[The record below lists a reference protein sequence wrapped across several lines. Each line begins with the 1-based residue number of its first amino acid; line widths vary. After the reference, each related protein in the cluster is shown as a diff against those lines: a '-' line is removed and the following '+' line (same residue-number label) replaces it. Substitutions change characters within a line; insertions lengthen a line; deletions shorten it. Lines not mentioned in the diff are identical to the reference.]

1 MNLKEKFLK
10 SGLALLLSNSVLQFT
25 SLLTNAILA
34 RLLLPSDFGVVA
46 LATSFMGLIDVI
58 LSVGL
63 GSAIIY
69 QREIKEIQLSTTY
82 WLNFLLAIF
91 IYLLIF
97 FCAPM
102 VSSFYGENILVEIIR
117 LSSLS
122 IIISPFF
129 LVHQKLN
136 ERKLNHTLVSKITIF
151 CSLFSGFIAVIIA
164 FYGFGLYA
172 LIMKQILNVAP
183 KIFLYRIFSNW
194 EPSFVFDFKEVK
206 EMIWYSLKVKLS
218 QIIFYFERN
227 VDYLII
233 GKFFSASLLGSY
245 AFAYSLMYLPVQRLS
260 YVVSEVLFPA
270 LSTIQSNKKEIRKI
284 LLSSIHIIALITFPL
299 MMIISFNASFIII
312 NIFGGKWLPAVS
324 MVQIL
329 SFAGA
334 IQSVSQPFGIV
345 FKSIGKPEIG
355 IYYGLL
361 RTLLIVFAVS
371 YGSYLHSL
379 DTVVRLILL
388 AKAIYLAFITHK
400 VHSYLKFDFI
410 QFIVRFKG
418 MILVCLA
425 LFFTEVSF
433 NFIYISSGFQF
444 LIQFIVFIFLNS
456 FMHKDIAISLYKKI
470 ISKNPI

>member
-1 MNLKEKFLK
+1 MNLKEKLLK
-10 SGLALLLSNSVLQFT
+10 SGIALIFSNTVLQFT
-25 SLLTNAILA
+25 SLATNAVLA
-34 RLLLPSDFGVVA
+34 RLLLPSDFGVIA
-46 LATSFMGLIDVI
+46 LATSFMGLMDVI

-82 WLNFLLAIF
+82 WLNFFSAICVY
-91 IYLLIF
+91 IVIF
-97 FCAPM
+97 FCAPF
-102 VSSFYGENILVEIIR
+102 VSSFYGQNILVEIIR

-122 IIISPFF
+122 ILISPLF
-129 LVHQKLN
+129 LVHQKIN
-136 ERKLNHTLVSKITIF
+136 ERKLNHILVSKITIF

-172 LIMKQILNVAP
+172 LILKQILNVAP
-183 KIFLYRIFSNW
+183 KIFLYRIFSDW
-194 EPSFVFDFKEVK
+194 RPSFEFDFEQVK
-206 EMIWYSLKVKLS
+206 DMIWYSLKVKLS

-270 LSTIQSNKKEIRKI
+270 LSSVQSNKEEIRKI

-299 MMIISFNASFIII
+299 MMIISFNARFIII
-312 NIFGGKWLPAVS
+312 NIFGGKWLSAAPI
-324 MVQIL
+324 VQIL

-355 IYYGLL
+355 IYYGIF
-361 RTLLIVFAVS
+361 RTLLMVFAVS

-379 DTVVRLILL
+379 DIMVRLILL
-388 AKAIYLAFITHK
+388 AKAIYLIFIIHK
-400 VHSYLKFDFI
+400 VYKYLNFDFLR
-410 QFIVRFKG
+410 FIFKFKG
-418 MILVCLA
+418 IFVVCLA
-425 LFFTEVSF
+425 LFITEIFF
-433 NFIYISSGFQF
+433 NFIYFSNGFQF
-444 LIQFIVFIFLNS
+444 LIQFIVFTLLNS
-456 FMHKDIAISLYKKI
+456 FVHKDIAISLFKKI
-470 ISKNPI
+470 FQKIG